1 MEQSIIDSFKEYFS
15 VKVASTAD
23 LKRQVY
29 NIRHQVY
36 CEELKWE
43 PCRDNQL
50 ETDRYD
56 PISTHL
62 LLNHLPTG
70 SYAGTARLVIPRNID
85 DAIMPFES
93 YCLDKVDPELID
105 YSSISRKKISEISRL
120 AVQPDF
126 RRRKGE
132 QNVPFFI
139 DDKST
144 SYFFTENDRRLFPN
158 ITVGLYLGIIA
169 VAKYNQHSHMFIVVE
184 TRLQK
189 RLGRLGFVFTPCSQ
203 PFELNGKRALYCMI
217 ETNFLSQLSDN
228 LLELYQ
234 WIEESV
240 YKQLKQTEDNYD

>member
-1 MEQSIIDSFKEYFS
+1 MEQSIIDGFKEYFS
-15 VKVASTAD
+15 VKVANTED
-23 LKRQVY
+23 LKRKVY

-43 PCRDNQL
+43 PERENRL
-50 ETDRYD
+50 ETDKYD
-56 PISTHL
+56 SISTHL

-70 SYAGTARLVIPRNID
+70 GYAGTARLVIPRNLD
-85 DAIMPFES
+85 DAFMPFES

-105 YSSISRKKISEISRL
+105 YPSISRMKTSEISRL
-120 AVQPDF
+120 AVPPDF

-144 SYFFTENDRRLFPN
+144 NYFFTDEDRRLFPN

-169 VAKYNQHSHMFIVVE
+169 VAKYYQHSHMFIVVE

-189 RLGRLGFVFTPCSQ
+189 RLGRLGFVFKPCSQ
-203 PFELNGKRALYCMI
+203 PFELNGTRALYCMV
-217 ETNFLSQLSDN
+217 EASFLTQLSDN
-228 LLELYQ
+228 LLELYE
-234 WIEESV
+234 WVEKSV
-240 YKQLKQTEDNYD
+240 HKQLKQAEQ